1 MKKLLGLL
9 TATGLVASTS
19 SVVVAC
25 GTTALGAT
33 VSGIE
38 VDAAADATTVTLA
51 VTADDIE
58 ITGTDA
64 ANWEVSTIVIV
75 ANADAGLTAA
85 GVLTLET
92 AGFELALGDDEEINL
107 ESSVEFTFNVT
118 ITLTNTEETEE
129 EIEDTTL
136 SNVAVTATINGVQEA
151 SA

>member
-38 VDAAADATTVTLA
+38 VDAELDATTVTLA

-92 AGFELALGDDEEINL
+92 AGFELALGDDEEIDL
-107 ESSVEFTFNVT
+107 GESVEFTFNVT

-136 SNVAVTATINGVQEA
+136 SNVAVTATINGVQAA